1 MPEKENPISLYFHI
15 PFCTAKCGYCDF
27 NSYELQNLIER
38 KQVHDKNWASEYTD
52 ALIIE
57 IEGRV
62 EELQLAGR
70 KVQSVF
76 FGGGTPS
83 LFPSKEI
90 KRILLASRKLFDFIP
105 QAEISLEANPNSSD
119 YDLFK
124 GLKEI
129 GINRISFGV
138 QSFNS
143 RLLKNLDTYIY
154 H

>member
-76 FGGGTPS
+76 FVGTEFSDKLALICTSKTFSPS
-83 LFPSKEI
+83 I
-90 KRILLASRKLFDFIP
+90 K
-105 QAEISLEANPNSSD
+105 
-119 YDLFK
+119 
-124 GLKEI
+124 
-129 GINRISFGV
+129 
-138 QSFNS
+138 
-143 RLLKNLDTYIY
+143 
-154 H
+154 